1 MKKGI
6 LYKFIA
12 GCDRFKEGF
21 VLAMKELVEAWSLP
35 KKTVAIIIRYH
46 VCQKPPPTGSDE
58 NFDFFQT
65 VVPAQYFG
73 NYLAFF
79 LMDGGFPHLQGVPE
93 KSVF

>member
-1 MKKGI
+1 MPSVFEMRILQEMQATILRKILKKGI
-6 LYKFIA
+6 LHQFVA

-46 VCQKPPPTGSDE
+46 VWQKPPPTGSDE
-58 NFDFFQT
+58 NF
-65 VVPAQYFG
+65 G

-79 LMDGGFPHLQGVPE
+79 
-93 KSVF
+93 